1 MLTQSLRRAARLI
14 WRNVTARKDNLST
27 CEGPRL
33 RCADCHGIHEL
44 DRARSVIFAANLV
57 VIAID
62 RPFSGAVVVSQQ
74 PIRAV
79 LDDLENLP

>member
-1 MLTQSLRRAARLI
+1 
-14 WRNVTARKDNLST
+14 
-27 CEGPRL
+27 
-33 RCADCHGIHEL
+33 
-44 DRARSVIFAANLV
+44 V

>member
-1 MLTQSLRRAARLI
+1 MTEARRERGVASEGTAPGAIWFVLFLGAVLRHAEPGHP
-14 WRNVTARKDNLST
+14 VGDD
-27 CEGPRL
+27 G
-33 RCADCHGIHEL
+33 
-44 DRARSVIFAANLV
+44 RARSVIFAANLV